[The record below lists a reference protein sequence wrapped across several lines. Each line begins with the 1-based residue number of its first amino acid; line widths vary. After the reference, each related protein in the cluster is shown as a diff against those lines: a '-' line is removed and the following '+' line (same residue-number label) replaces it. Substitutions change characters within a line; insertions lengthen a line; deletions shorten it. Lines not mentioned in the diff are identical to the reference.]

1 MKKLWLLL
9 ALLFLVDPHPMAYP
23 QNVPSQQAN
32 SNNVRYARSFP
43 GATPDAKIAACLADL
58 GVHPGTCYTD
68 GVTGTF
74 AATLTMGRPFQTLAV
89 GPGTLDFGSVSPGIR
104 ISANNVSVIG
114 AGRGRSI
121 LKQDTL
127 YKHRN
132 FHLNRLRRCAQ
143 QHHHHWPDD
152 PGSQYLCIGDGK
164 HVRYRRDL
172 GLWFPIQPAMGS
184 DDHYRHPC
192 GSVQGCQSDG
202 CHPPGSCFERRN
214 PIGSQLLRRLGR
226 KRDRWDCVPWMQQFA
241 HHRQRTY
248 RLGARRHRPRR
259 IVLWAFVLGGQP
271 QHDLGKLDS

>member
-9 ALLFLVDPHPMAYP
+9 ALLFLVDPHPMAHP

-58 GVHPGTCYTD
+58 GVHPGTCNTD

-89 GPGTLDFGSVSPGIR
+89 GPGTLDFGSVNPGIR
-104 ISANNVSVIG
+104 ISADNVSVIG

-127 YKHRN
+127 YHMGIFISTASGAAPSN
-132 FHLNRLRRCAQ
+132 ITITGLTIQGPSTYASGTVSTSDTAVT
-143 QHHHHWPDD
+143 WTS
-152 PGSQYLCIGDGK
+152 GSQFNPQWAATITIGT
-164 HVRYRRDL
+164 
-172 GLWFPIQPAMGS
+172 PAVQ
-184 DDHYRHPC
+184 YKVAKVIERH
-192 GSVQGCQSDG
+192 S
-202 CHPPGSCFERRN
+202 PGSCSERRK
-214 PIGSQLLRRLGR
+214 PMGRQLLRRLGR
-226 KRDRWDCVPWMQQFA
+226 KRDRGNCVPWMQQFA

-248 RLGARRHRPRR
+248 RLGARCHRPRR
-259 IVLWAFVLGGQP
+259 IAFWAFVLGGQP